1 MFNPIWSDPV
11 FSKKGNIM
19 SPVSPVTSAT
29 TPAVRISALQIDIT
43 SSTHADTQAFSQ
55 AMQQHTA
62 APGLT
67 PADTGSHPMSM
78 SGQLANRATELASE
92 VQKDQQYVSRML
104 EHATQTGDQMVMM
117 KAMLALND
125 YQTRVQ
131 FVSKTISKA
140 STSVDQLTRMQ

>member
-1 MFNPIWSDPV
+1 
-11 FSKKGNIM
+11 M
-19 SPVSPVTSAT
+19 SPVSPVTSAS
-29 TPAVRISALQIDIT
+29 TPAVGPSTLQIEIT
-43 SSTHADTQAFSQ
+43 SPTRSDTQAFAQ
-55 AMQQHTA
+55 AIQQYSGGA
-62 APGLT
+62 GLT
-67 PADTGSHPMSM
+67 PADTGSNKMSM

-92 VQKDQQYVSRML
+92 VQKDQQYVSQML
-104 EHATQTGDQMVMM
+104 EHATQTGDQMIMM

>member
-1 MFNPIWSDPV
+1 
-11 FSKKGNIM
+11 M
-19 SPVSPVTSAT
+19 SPVSPVTST
-29 TPAVRISALQIDIT
+29 TTSAVRMSTLQIDIT
-43 SSTHADTQAFSQ
+43 SSTPADTQAFSQ

-62 APGLT
+62 ASGLT
-67 PADTGSHPMSM
+67 PTDAGSHPMSM

>member
-1 MFNPIWSDPV
+1 
-11 FSKKGNIM
+11 M
-19 SPVSPVTSAT
+19 SPVSPVASVS
-29 TPAVRISALQIDIT
+29 TPAAGTSTLRIDIT
-43 SSTHADTQAFSQ
+43 SPTPADTQAFAQ
-55 AMQQHTA
+55 AMQRHTA

-67 PADTGSHPMSM
+67 PVDAGSNTTSM
-78 SGQLANRATELASE
+78 SGRLADRATELASE
-92 VQKDQQYVSRML
+92 VQKDQQYVSKML

>member
-1 MFNPIWSDPV
+1 
-11 FSKKGNIM
+11 M
-19 SPVSPVTSAT
+19 SPVSPVTSAST
-29 TPAVRISALQIDIT
+29 SAVGPSTLRIEIT
-43 SSTHADTQAFSQ
+43 SPTNADNQAFAQ

-67 PADTGSHPMSM
+67 PADTGSNKMSM
-78 SGQLANRATELASE
+78 SGQLLNRATDLASE
-92 VQKDQQYVSRML
+92 VQKDQQYVSHML
-104 EHATQTGDQMVMM
+104 EHATQTGDQMTMM

>member
-1 MFNPIWSDPV
+1 
-11 FSKKGNIM
+11 M
-19 SPVSPVTSAT
+19 SPVSPITSVSTHSA
-29 TPAVRISALQIDIT
+29 AISTLRIDIT
-43 SSTHADTQAFSQ
+43 PTAHADTQAFTQ
-55 AMQQHTA
+55 AMQRHTA
-62 APGLT
+62 APGLA
-67 PADTGSHPMSM
+67 PAEAGSDTTSM
-78 SGQLANRATELASE
+78 SGHLANRATELASE
-92 VQKDQQYVSRML
+92 VKKDQQYVSKML